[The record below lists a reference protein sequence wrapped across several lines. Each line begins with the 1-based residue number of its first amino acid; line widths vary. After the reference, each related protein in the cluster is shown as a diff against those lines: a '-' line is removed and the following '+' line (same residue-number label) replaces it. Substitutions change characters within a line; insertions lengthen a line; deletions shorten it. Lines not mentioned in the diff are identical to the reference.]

1 MKWSLRDTELEENP
15 RKRQPPSA
23 PRAFQGA
30 GGNAEHPF
38 MWKSHRRF
46 PDGKE
51 EERVA
56 LRWGNCFFPAKGQTY
71 KDDIYIFLKPLLFS
85 LIISRSPRPFHS
97 AWNVCTQLMILSPNT
112 SHLHKMRNAFKLLRL
127 LIPAINVTLCV
138 TGGVAGP
145 LI

>member
-1 MKWSLRDTELEENP
+1 MGR
-15 RKRQPPSA
+15 R
-23 PRAFQGA
+23 GA
-30 GGNAEHPF
+30 GLFAL
-38 MWKSHRRF
+38 
-46 PDGKE
+46 GK
-51 EERVA
+51 
-56 LRWGNCFFPAKGQTY
+56 LFFSAKGQTY